1 MGDMLR
7 SEQMTLCQIFIPSEA
22 AYFVISELGEIGI
35 VQFRDVIL
43 SISLS
48 IVLTKLIH
56 SLTKIKLRFKGI
68 LLMT

>member
-56 SLTKIKLRFKGI
+56 S
-68 LLMT
+68 